1 MKEKKWTDLGCKL
14 NAICRQWKDHNYI
27 FLASLHVFWTTKL
40 QIQNSLKVYLF
51 QFFLKSS
58 YFTPLRPTNLN
69 LKISGSFFGASKNLP
84 LSHPLGWL
92 PQKPSKSGTVQTQFP
107 SGKNRILQ
115 TNLHSIWFHEFSW
128 AHNGSCWT
136 ICCGC
141 RHGKGDRFAN
151 HFRVSN
157 AVQRELLSKASIWVV
172 NTVLMILVSDF
183 STLFKCATIFLTMLL
198 CSIGKQLKYET
209 KGKVNDNTICPLQV

>member
-1 MKEKKWTDLGCKL
+1 M
-14 NAICRQWKDHNYI
+14 ICSTSGGI
-27 FLASLHVFWTTKL
+27 FW
-40 QIQNSLKVYLF
+40 
-51 QFFLKSS
+51 
-58 YFTPLRPTNLN
+58 
-69 LKISGSFFGASKNLP
+69 ASKNLP
-84 LSHPLGWL
+84 LFPPLL
-92 PQKPSKSGTVQTQFP
+92 VKKCSLKS
-107 SGKNRILQ
+107 LQ
-115 TNLHSIWFHEFSW
+115 NQIQCRHSVLLEKTEFFKTNLHSIWFHEFSW

-151 HFRVSN
+151 HFWVSN

-172 NTVLMILVSDF
+172 YTVLMILVSDF

-209 KGKVNDNTICPLQV
+209 EGKVNDNTICPLQV